1 MRRID
6 ELHLN
11 YPFAGAR
18 MLRDMLNREGI
29 SIGRKHVGTLMDKM
43 GIAAIYRKRN
53 TSAPHPKHPVY
64 PYLLKNLTIDRPNH
78 VCAT

>member
-29 SIGRKHVGTLMDKM
+29 QIGRKHVSTLMGKM
-43 GIAAIYRKRN
+43 GIAAIYRSATPARRIRSIRSIR
-53 TSAPHPKHPVY
+53 TS
-64 PYLLKNLTIDRPNH
+64 
-78 VCAT
+78 